1 MSEPQE
7 PEIGMRHLGLAPWL
21 QTAWDLRAAGN
32 FVGGGSGS
40 GLLILASLGAFR
52 GMESPV
58 LLLAGL
64 GLVGLGLFSVFLEI
78 GRPLRAINVL
88 LGGKRS
94 WMTRE
99 AMVAGVLFP
108 LGGAALFFPDLAKL
122 GRMTPE
128 TALEMAGDGLRE
140 VCETVGIPPI
150 LHMGSCVDNARILEA
165 AKGIPT
171 WRSPLILP
179 LILST
184 GIAEGAGALLLLTP
198 LALEAGAPD
207 WVAGTL
213 IGAVAARLFVWMF
226 YRRRM
231 VAGGAPVAAAA
242 VLVAFSAPFT
252 LGGNI
257 MPVVML
263 MGAGILPDLAVAA
276 AGLAALAGGWMLK
289 VTIVTRAAQNQG
301 FAIDHSPAR
310 GAGPSGPGFKPG
322 WKEIP
327 PK

>member
-1 MSEPQE
+1 MTEE

-32 FVGGGSGS
+32 FIGGGTGT
-40 GLLILASLGAFR
+40 GLLILVSLGAFR
-52 GMESPV
+52 GLYGPA
-58 LLLAGL
+58 LLVAGL
-64 GLVGLGLFSVFLEI
+64 ALVGLGLFSVFLEI
-78 GRPLRAINVL
+78 GRPLRAMNVI

-108 LGGAALFFPDLAKL
+108 LGGAALVFPDLAKL
-122 GRMTPE
+122 VWIP
-128 TALEMAGDGLRE
+128 ALAYLY
-140 VCETVGIPPI
+140 CQ
-150 LHMGSCVDNARILEA
+150 CRILEA

-179 LILST
+179 LILTT
-184 GIAEGAGALLLLTP
+184 GIAEGAGALLLLAP
-198 LALEAGAPD
+198 LALPGGAPD
-207 WVAGTL
+207 WVGGVL

-231 VAGGAPVAAAA
+231 VAGGAPVVAAA

-257 MPVVML
+257 MPVIML
-263 MGAGILPDLAVAA
+263 VAAGIMPDIAVAALAA
-276 AGLAALAGGWMLK
+276 AGLTAMLGGWALK
-289 VTIVTRAAQNQG
+289 ITIVTRAAHNQG
-301 FAIDHSPAR
+301 FSIDHSPAR
-310 GAGPSGPGFKPG
+310 GSGESGPGFTPG
-322 WKEIP
+322 WREIP
-327 PK
+327 PE